1 LKKIIFSFLFLL
13 VYFSSFSKAY
23 SPIYIQETKQ
33 FEFNK
38 DQIGIF
44 EDTNNTITIQQI
56 LLNNPNIKFDALKLN
71 SQNYGFTNSGFWL
84 KLDFINKTNN
94 SNYFLLSIQYPLINE
109 VSYYET
115 SKNNIIDSIITGEN
129 YPHSSRKYFDRNF
142 TFKVFVNGNTNKTIF
157 IHLFN
162 NGETIRIPISLI
174 NITGKTDF
182 GNNETFRR
190 SLYYGYVLFA
200 LIFNFLMAFQFRKK
214 HNFLLVAYIFCMSIF
229 LFVIDGFAF
238 QYFWP
243 NSPYI
248 SNHSVI
254 FFSMIASISLIR
266 FSQIFLNFTG
276 KIKKI
281 SIILI
286 ILAIIV
292 FINNI
297 IPSSIQKYS
306 FLIANIYVFIA
317 IWFILIS
324 SIYKYLKNK
333 NLYNFIFLLSFVII
347 ISAVMVYILRNLGI
361 LDVSLLTDYSLKI
374 GFASQMTLLSLA
386 TITQFK
392 VIVTDSN
399 KFLEEMVEKRT
410 NQISSQ
416 NISLRNQNNKIQT
429 QIKEITQSINYAKR
443 IQRAILPNK
452 YIFSSIF
459 KDHLIYY
466 KPKDI
471 VSGDFYWIIE
481 KNHNTYIVAADC
493 TGHGVPGGFLSML
506 GISFLNQIISNN
518 DIIRPNE
525 ILYKLAVLFS
535 ATINNHEDSLSR
547 DSMDISICKIN
558 HRTNIMEYSGAFNP
572 IFIIRKDSLIEL
584 LVDKISL
591 QDDFTN
597 ENKSFTNKTFQL
609 EQNDKIYMFSDG
621 YQDQFGGEFNKRF
634 SKRNFKELL
643 VTSAHLNMQ
652 DQKILIEDT
661 FEKWKGHNEQIDDIL
676 IIGMVI

>member
-1 LKKIIFSFLFLL
+1 MKKIIFLFLL
-13 VYFSSFSKAY
+13 LSFSSFSKTY
-23 SPIYIQETKQ
+23 SPICIQDTKK
-33 FEFNK
+33 FEFKIN
-38 DQIGIF
+38 QIGLF
-44 EDTNNTITIQQI
+44 EDTNNNISIQQI
-56 LLNNPNIKFDALKLN
+56 LNNKPFVQFDEMQLN
-71 SQNYGFTNSGFWL
+71 SQNFGFTNSGFWL
-84 KLDFINKTNN
+84 KFDFVNNTNN
-94 SNYFLLSIQYPLINE
+94 PNYFLLSIQYPLINE
-109 VSYYET
+109 VTYYET
-115 SKNNIIDSIITGEN
+115 SNNLIIDSIVTGEN

-142 TFKVFVNGNTNKTIF
+142 TFKVFINGKSNKSIF
-157 IHLFN
+157 IHLYN
-162 NGETIRIPISLI
+162 NGETIRIPISLL
-174 NITGKTDF
+174 NITEKTDF

-281 SIILI
+281 SIALI

-292 FINNI
+292 FVSNI
-297 IPSSIQKYS
+297 IPTSIQKYS
-306 FLIANIYVFIA
+306 FLFANIYVFIT

-347 ISAVMVYILRNLGI
+347 ITAVMVYILRNLGI

-392 VIVTDSN
+392 VIVTNSN

-416 NISLRNQNNKIQT
+416 NINLRNQNNKIQT

-459 KDHLIYY
+459 KDHLIIY

-506 GISFLNQIISNN
+506 GISFLNQIISIN
-518 DIIRPNE
+518 DRIQPNE

-535 ATINNHEDSLSR
+535 GTINNHEDSLSR
-547 DSMDISICKIN
+547 DSMDISICKIH

-572 IFIIRKDSLIEL
+572 IFIVRNKSLIEL
-584 LVDKISL
+584 QVDKISL

-597 ENKSFTNKTFQL
+597 ENKSFTNQSFQL
-609 EQNDKIYMFSDG
+609 DHNDKIFMFSDG

-634 SKRNFKELL
+634 TKRKFKDLLISSSKL
-643 VTSAHLNMQ
+643 TMQ
-652 DQKILIEDT
+652 DQKVLIEDT
-661 FEKWKGHNEQIDDIL
+661 FEKWKGNNDQIDDIL
-676 IIGMVI
+676 IIGIVI